1 MSNHPLLELPTFG
14 PTEIVYNFAMFAG
27 KRKFYRTDILL
38 PVASISQG
46 TAESV
51 VLARFAMWTKR
62 SADQTINGTE
72 SLFDSIQ
79 LL

>member
-38 PVASISQG
+38 LVASISQG

-62 SADQTINGTE
+62 SEDQTISGPN
-72 SLFDSIQ
+72 DQ
-79 LL
+79 RDRVAVR